1 MTSKALKLA
10 CCECAHPIIY
20 RRIKVSLKVTLSYE
34 IQPCMTNSRKAISY
48 ATLVKT
54 TPKNYWAYKVCA
66 WQTQSYKRLLKG
78 ICPGYLLF
86 L

>member
-20 RRIKVSLKVTLSYE
+20 RRIKVSSKVALSYE
-34 IQPCMTNSRKAISY
+34 KTHNFPPCMTDSRKAISY

-54 TPKNYWAYKVCA
+54 TPIELLGI
-66 WQTQSYKRLLKG
+66 QSMCLANPKL
-78 ICPGYLLF
+78 
-86 L
+86 